1 MWGWLNGITSGLET
15 LWQEI
20 TNLPELIIE
29 GIKGIFVPEEGA
41 IETQFEAFM
50 EEMQMKW
57 NLDDSFFTGLF
68 GSESAVSDI
77 TTEYSIPNVGT
88 FNFKVFDSSFFVQGV
103 SYFRPFIRGFLVLLM
118 MLYHVK
124 QLIGFFG
131 YDAGVVTGRTEHIK
145 SARENQ

>member
-1 MWGWLNGITSGLET
+1 M
-15 LWQEI
+15 
-20 TNLPELIIE
+20 
-29 GIKGIFVPEEGA
+29 PEEGA